1 MEFTTQ
7 ERLEEHMDILIVDSD
22 ILQTK
27 ITSFLLSEAGY
38 QVKIARDGQECM
50 RAIRQG
56 QLGLVLLEA
65 QLPQTN
71 GFEICQHIRQF
82 SDIPIIFLS
91 TCSSVQERVRGLET
105 GGDDYLIKPFEPAEL
120 LVRIG
125 AVLRRCKETSAAS
138 HWKVQKGNFSLD
150 ELGRQVLIG
159 EERAVRLTTIEYRLL
174 EYLMINAGQVLSSR
188 QILERVWG
196 RNEAN
201 DTSLISTYMQRLRTK
216 IEPPAAEPQHIITI
230 RNLGYRFDPGPVER
244 PHESW
249 EAQYA
254 AEAA

>member
-1 MEFTTQ
+1 
-7 ERLEEHMDILIVDSD
+7 MDILIVDND

-27 ITSFLLSEAGY
+27 ITSFLLLEAGY
-38 QVKIARDGQECM
+38 QVKTARDGQECL

-65 QLPQTN
+65 QLPHTN

-91 TCSSVQERVRGLET
+91 ACASVQERVRGLET
-105 GGDDYLIKPFEPAEL
+105 GGDDYMIKPFEPAEL

-125 AVLRRCKETSAAS
+125 AVLRRCKETESDS
-138 HWKVQKGNFSLD
+138 RWQLQKGNFILD
-150 ELGRQVLIG
+150 EPGRQILIG
-159 EERAVRLTTIEYRLL
+159 AERTIRLTRIEYRLL

-196 RNEAN
+196 R
-201 DTSLISTYMQRLRTK
+201 DQPTDSSVISTYIRRLRAK
-216 IEPPAAEPQHIITI
+216 IELAAAEPQHIITI
-230 RNLGYRFDPGPVER
+230 RNLGYRFEPGPAGW
-244 PHESW
+244 PHECW
-249 EAQYA
+249 EAQHA
-254 AEAA
+254 VEAA